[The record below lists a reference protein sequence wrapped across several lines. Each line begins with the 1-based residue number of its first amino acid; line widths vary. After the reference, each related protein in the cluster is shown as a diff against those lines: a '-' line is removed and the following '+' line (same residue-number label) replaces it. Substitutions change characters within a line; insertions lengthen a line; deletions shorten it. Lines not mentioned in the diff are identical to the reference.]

1 MKHLDR
7 RNALKALTGTAAITG
22 TAIVTTLST
31 SVVEAAQSEQSKP
44 DQEKQW
50 EIKVP
55 ASLTEEHEELH
66 EELVRLTKAGGKTGE
81 AARTVA
87 KVLHPHFV
95 KEEELAMPPL
105 GLLRPLAEGQVQPEM
120 AQVIELTDK
129 LKKDMPTMLKEHEA
143 IVAALEVL
151 AEAGKQE
158 NKPQAEQFAKKL
170 RVHAQ
175 VEEDLIYPAAI
186 LVGEYVKLKLNK

>member
-1 MKHLDR
+1 MEHLDR
-7 RNALKALTGTAAITG
+7 RNALKALAGTAG
-22 TAIVTTLST
+22 LTALPDS
-31 SVVEAAQSEQSKP
+31 AAWAGEPGQPKP
-44 DQEKQW
+44 DRGKQM
-50 EIKVP
+50 EIKIP
-55 ASLTEEHEELH
+55 ASLKAEHEELH

-81 AARTVA
+81 AAQAVA

-105 GLLRPLAEGQVQPEM
+105 GLLRPLAEGGVRPEM
-120 AQVIELTDK
+120 AKVVELTDK

-143 IVAALEVL
+143 IVGTLQAL

-158 NKPQAEQFAKKL
+158 NKPQAQQFADKL
-170 RVHAQ
+170 TEHAKT
-175 VEEDLIYPAAI
+175 EEDVLYPAAI